1 MVLGKIDIHIQEKKG
16 IEPWSYIIRKNQLKM
31 DQTPKCK
38 KIIKFLKETLVQKHH
53 DSRFGNDFLAVTPKA
68 QAMKEKNKI
77 DFIKIKQNFSASKD
91 FINKSQKATKG

>member
-1 MVLGKIDIHIQEKKG
+1 MQIRETLSFQKNGAGKNRYSHTGKKG
-16 IEPWSYIIRKNQLKM
+16 IEPWSYIIHKNQLKM

-68 QAMKEKNKI
+68 QAMKEKI
-77 DFIKIKQNFSASKD
+77 R
-91 FINKSQKATKG
+91 